1 MIKKQTINE
10 IYLGNGILIQQYIFY
25 CTTNNTILGG
35 VLEAIDSQGHTFNV
49 HSTSNVETLV
59 LQLSYFIDDTIRIY
73 CEETQKEDDKCDGL
87 SPSECEH
94 FITSNVE
101 TLVLQLSYFIDD
113 TIRIYCEETQ
123 KEDDK
128 CDGLSPSE
136 CEHFINWNKSKEEE
150 EEREEKD
157 IAANRPD
164 PYHADRAAWLAGLG
178 EGTVLL

>member
-49 HSTSNVETLV
+49 YSTSNVETLV

-73 CEETQKEDDKCDGL
+73 FEETQKEDDKCDRL
-87 SPSECEH
+87 SPSEREH
-94 FITSNVE
+94 FIKWSK
-101 TLVLQLSYFIDD
+101 S
-113 TIRIYCEETQ
+113 EED
-123 KEDDK
+123 E
-128 CDGLSPSE
+128 G
-136 CEHFINWNKSKEEE
+136 
-150 EEREEKD
+150 EKD

-164 PYHADRAAWLAGLG
+164 PYHVDRAACLADLG

>member
-49 HSTSNVETLV
+49 YSTSNVETLV
-59 LQLSYFIDDTIRIY
+59 LQLSYFIDDTMRIY
-73 CEETQKEDDKCDGL
+73 YEETQKEDDKCNTL

-94 FITSNVE
+94 FIDWS
-101 TLVLQLSYFIDD
+101 
-113 TIRIYCEETQ
+113 
-123 KEDDK
+123 
-128 CDGLSPSE
+128 
-136 CEHFINWNKSKEEE
+136 KSKEEE
-150 EEREEKD
+150 DKD

-164 PYHADRAAWLAGLG
+164 PYHVDRAACLADLG
-178 EGTVLL
+178 EGALLL

>member
-49 HSTSNVETLV
+49 YSTSNVETLV

-73 CEETQKEDDKCDGL
+73 CEETQKENDNYTGL
-87 SPSECEH
+87 SPSE
-94 FITSNVE
+94 
-101 TLVLQLSYFIDD
+101 
-113 TIRIYCEETQ
+113 R
-123 KEDDK
+123 
-128 CDGLSPSE
+128 
-136 CEHFINWNKSKEEE
+136 EHFINWSKSKEEE
-150 EEREEKD
+150 EEEKEREEKD

-164 PYHADRAAWLAGLG
+164 PYHADMAACLADLG
-178 EGTVLL
+178 EGTLLL

>member
-49 HSTSNVETLV
+49 YSTSNVETLV

-73 CEETQKEDDKCDGL
+73 CEETQKENDNY
-87 SPSECEH
+87 
-94 FITSNVE
+94 T
-101 TLVLQLSYFIDD
+101 
-113 TIRIYCEETQ
+113 
-123 KEDDK
+123 
-128 CDGLSPSE
+128 GLSPSE
-136 CEHFINWNKSKEEE
+136 CEHFINWGKSKEEE
-150 EEREEKD
+150 EEKEREDKD

-164 PYHADRAAWLAGLG
+164 PYYADRAACLADLG

>member
-49 HSTSNVETLV
+49 YSTSNVETLV

-73 CEETQKEDDKCDGL
+73 CEETQKENDNYTGL
-87 SPSECEH
+87 SPSE
-94 FITSNVE
+94 
-101 TLVLQLSYFIDD
+101 
-113 TIRIYCEETQ
+113 R
-123 KEDDK
+123 
-128 CDGLSPSE
+128 
-136 CEHFINWNKSKEEE
+136 EHFINWSKSKEEK
-150 EEREEKD
+150 EEKD

-164 PYHADRAAWLAGLG
+164 PYYADRAACLAGLG
-178 EGTVLL
+178 EGTLLL

>member
-10 IYLGNGILIQQYIFY
+10 IYLGNGVLIQQYIFY

-49 HSTSNVETLV
+49 YS
-59 LQLSYFIDDTIRIY
+59 
-73 CEETQKEDDKCDGL
+73 
-87 SPSECEH
+87 
-94 FITSNVE
+94 TSNVE

-136 CEHFINWNKSKEEE
+136 CEHFINWSKSKEEE
-150 EEREEKD
+150 ERKEREEKD

-164 PYHADRAAWLAGLG
+164 PYHADRAAWLASLG

>member
-49 HSTSNVETLV
+49 YSTSNVETLV

-73 CEETQKEDDKCDGL
+73 CEETQKEDDKCD
-87 SPSECEH
+87 
-94 FITSNVE
+94 
-101 TLVLQLSYFIDD
+101 
-113 TIRIYCEETQ
+113 R
-123 KEDDK
+123 
-128 CDGLSPSE
+128 LSPSE
-136 CEHFINWNKSKEEE
+136 CEHFINWSKSKEEE
-150 EEREEKD
+150 EEDKD

-164 PYHADRAAWLAGLG
+164 PYHADRAACLAGLG
-178 EGTVLL
+178 EGTLLL

>member
-49 HSTSNVETLV
+49 YSTSNVETLV

-73 CEETQKEDDKCDGL
+73 CEETQKEDDKSDRL
-87 SPSECEH
+87 SPSE
-94 FITSNVE
+94 
-101 TLVLQLSYFIDD
+101 
-113 TIRIYCEETQ
+113 R
-123 KEDDK
+123 
-128 CDGLSPSE
+128 
-136 CEHFINWNKSKEEE
+136 EHFINWSKSEEDE
-150 EEREEKD
+150 GEKD

-164 PYHADRAAWLAGLG
+164 PYHADMAACLADLG

>member
-49 HSTSNVETLV
+49 YSTSNVETLV

-73 CEETQKEDDKCDGL
+73 FEETQKEDDKCDRL
-87 SPSECEH
+87 SPSEREH
-94 FITSNVE
+94 FIDWS
-101 TLVLQLSYFIDD
+101 
-113 TIRIYCEETQ
+113 
-123 KEDDK
+123 
-128 CDGLSPSE
+128 
-136 CEHFINWNKSKEEE
+136 KSKEEE
-150 EEREEKD
+150 EEKD

-164 PYHADRAAWLAGLG
+164 PYHADRAACLAGLG
-178 EGTVLL
+178 EGTLLL

>member
-49 HSTSNVETLV
+49 YSTSNVETLV
-59 LQLSYFIDDTIRIY
+59 LQLSYFIDDTMRIY
-73 CEETQKEDDKCDGL
+73 CEETQKEDDKC
-87 SPSECEH
+87 
-94 FITSNVE
+94 N
-101 TLVLQLSYFIDD
+101 
-113 TIRIYCEETQ
+113 R
-123 KEDDK
+123 
-128 CDGLSPSE
+128 LSPSE
-136 CEHFINWNKSKEEE
+136 CEHFINWSKSKEED
-150 EEREEKD
+150 KD

-164 PYHADRAAWLAGLG
+164 PYHADRAACLADLG